1 MKNYKLYT
9 DVKQSR
15 ELAEILSHKDA
26 DATLERI
33 VVAGGN
39 LDIPEEQQ
47 YIRHNIPFCLFSG
60 VGIPCWSLIALIFII
75 SENYYTEI
83 YQDGAA
89 WKIEVEHY
97 NNTNDKHNTSADNH
111 IDACVNMILKLH
123 EQNLM

>member
-47 YIRHNIPFCLFSG
+47 YIRRDIPFCLFSG
-60 VGIPCWSLIALIFII
+60 IGIPCWSLIALIFII
-75 SENYYTEI
+75 NENYYTEI
-83 YQDGAA
+83 YSDGAA
-89 WKIEVEHY
+89 WNIEITHHD
-97 NNTNDKHNTSADNH
+97 NTNDKHSASADNH

>member
-9 DVKQSR
+9 DIKQSR

-33 VVAGGN
+33 VIAGSN
-39 LDIPEEQQ
+39 LNIPEEQQ
-47 YIRHNIPFCLFSG
+47 YIRRNIPFCLFRG
-60 VGIPCWSLIALIFII
+60 IGIPCWSLVALIFII

-89 WKIEVEHY
+89 WNIEITHHD
-97 NNTNDKHNTSADNH
+97 NKHSASADNH

-123 EQNLM
+123 EQKLM